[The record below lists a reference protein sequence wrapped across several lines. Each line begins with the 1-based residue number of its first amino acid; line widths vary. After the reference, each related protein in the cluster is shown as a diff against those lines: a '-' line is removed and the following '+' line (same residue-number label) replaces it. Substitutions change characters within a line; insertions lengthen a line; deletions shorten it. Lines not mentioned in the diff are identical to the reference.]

1 MKKINVLQVCGRLG
15 LGGTEK
21 NLQIFTKYLD
31 KRLFNVH
38 VCVFVGGG
46 EREKMLKDLG
56 IRIHVVDRSQKK
68 LIKLIKSKNI
78 HVVYMDGYEEPFV
91 TAAAQ
96 EAGASLMVRDISGRF
111 ENPETAKSIDRH
123 LVSKMCALRFR
134 KWNKITSE
142 EFRQRCCVVYDPIDL
157 EEVKEY
163 GLSRK
168 QILQKRKYLGIKRG
182 DLVIGRVGRP
192 DIEKWGHIVIDMM
205 PYLVKKIPN
214 VKCLIMGT
222 PQVKKEEIKRKKLD
236 KFFIYLE
243 ADPSDKSVIELYCL
257 IDILVLSSKCGESFG
272 RTIAEAMSCK
282 KPVVVSST
290 PLVDNAQIELV
301 DNGKTGFVV
310 YSPKAFAEAIAY
322 LASNREVARKMGLV
336 GYAKVKREYEAKKTT
351 RVLEKRIIEL
361 LQARGMEVPKKVLKR
376 YEKVHYSP
384 SNKEIDNFEFEYER
398 RLKDCFGKP
407 DLIKLFVYKYV
418 VSRPLMLNVIKSIRL
433 TNLRNMIMRFRERRQ

>member
-1 MKKINVLQVCGRLG
+1 MEKINVLQVCSRLG

-31 KRLFNVH
+31 KHLFNVY

-46 EREKMLKDLG
+46 EREKMLKDMG
-56 IRIHVVDRSQKK
+56 IKIHVIDRSQKK
-68 LIKLIKSKNI
+68 LIKLIRSKNI
-78 HVVYMDGYEEPFV
+78 HVVYMDGKEEPFV
-91 TAAAQ
+91 TTTAQ
-96 EAGASLMVRDISGRF
+96 KAGVPLMVRDISGRF

-142 EFRQRCCVVYDPIDL
+142 EFHKRCCVIYDPIDL

-168 QILQKRKYLGIKRG
+168 EILQKRKYLGIKQG
-182 DLVIGRVGRP
+182 DLVIGRAGRA
-192 DIEKWGHIVIDMM
+192 DIGKWGNIIIDMM
-205 PYLVKKIPN
+205 PHLIKKVPN
-214 VKCLIMGT
+214 VKCIILGI
-222 PQVKKEEIKRKKLD
+222 PESKKEEIEKKKLA
-236 KFFIYLE
+236 KYFIFLE
-243 ADPSDKSVIELYCL
+243 NVPSKEIVEFYNW
-257 IDILVLSSKCGESFG
+257 IDILTHSSGIGESFG
-272 RTIAEAMSCK
+272 RTVAEAMACK
-282 KPVVVSST
+282 KPIVVDST

-322 LASNREVARKMGLV
+322 LASNREVARKMGLA
-336 GYAKVKREYEAKKTT
+336 GYAKVKREYEAKKVT
-351 RVLEKRIIEL
+351 RVLEKRIIEFL
-361 LQARGMEVPKKVLKR
+361 RRKGMEVPKKVLKR

-384 SNKEIDNFEFEYER
+384 SSKEIDNFELEYRR
-398 RLKDCFGKP
+398 RLKDCFDKP

-418 VSRPLMLNVIKSIRL
+418 VSKPLMLKVVKSVRL
-433 TNLRNMIMRFRERRQ
+433 TNLRNMIMRFRERWR